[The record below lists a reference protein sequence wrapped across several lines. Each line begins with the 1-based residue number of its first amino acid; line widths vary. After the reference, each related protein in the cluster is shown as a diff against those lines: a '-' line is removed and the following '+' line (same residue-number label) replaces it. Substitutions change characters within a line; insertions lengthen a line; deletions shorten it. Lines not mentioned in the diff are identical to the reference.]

1 VQRAKE
7 EAEKKERKKRDKFQ
21 TKIERIKRQEI
32 AEVKKEADLR
42 ISQILQDKPL
52 QVQSLLQHPQRS
64 SISPKNLLIS
74 QVTHTDQSFYV
85 NPNT

>member
-42 ISQILQDKPL
+42 ISQIL
-52 QVQSLLQHPQRS
+52 
-64 SISPKNLLIS
+64 
-74 QVTHTDQSFYV
+74 
-85 NPNT
+85 